1 MSEWNKFYDAVREEP
16 RDTLLF
22 ALERFDRPGEAVDL
36 GCGTGQDTAELLRR
50 GWTVLAVDAEAEAI
64 RRLRARDLGDAAERL
79 TTEVAR
85 FEDAHWHHAD
95 LVNSSW
101 ALPFCPPARFGDVWA
116 RVVASIRPGGRFS
129 GHLFGDRDGWVGE
142 HDITFHTRTQ
152 AEELL
157 SSLELERFDE
167 VEEDSTTAVGDPK
180 HWHVFHVVARKP

>member
-50 GWTVLAVDAEAEAI
+50 GWTVLAIDAEAEAI
-64 RRLRARDLGDAAERL
+64 RRLRARDLEDAAERL

-85 FEDAHWHHAD
+85 FEDAHWHDAD

-101 ALPFCPPARFGDVWA
+101 ALPFCPPARFDDVWT

-142 HDITFHTRTQ
+142 HDITFHTRAQ

-180 HWHVFHVVARKP
+180 HWHVFHVVVRRL